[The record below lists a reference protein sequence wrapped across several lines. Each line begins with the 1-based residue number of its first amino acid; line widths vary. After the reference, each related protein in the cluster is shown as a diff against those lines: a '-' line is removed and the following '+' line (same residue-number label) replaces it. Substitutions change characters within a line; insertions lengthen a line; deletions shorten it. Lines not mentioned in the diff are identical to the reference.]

1 MSSLSDAERVHRW
14 ARQLRQLQRNPWW
27 VWGSFV
33 GGVLVTPLFDGLL
46 AGLCM
51 IVSPYHV
58 LPSYRGGHFAR
69 RLLAGSTCMHPLGRP
84 GVVAIYATNLWLRT
98 RSGTTSL
105 ADYLHSRLR
114 AVGGFGDCT

>member
-58 LPSYRGGHFAR
+58 LPSYRGGYFAR
-69 RLLAGSTCMHPLGRP
+69 WLLAGGARKHPLGRR
-84 GVVAIYATNLWLRT
+84 GVVAIHAASLWLRT
-98 RSGTTSL
+98 RPRTISL
-105 ADYLHSRLR
+105 ADYLHSRLPP
-114 AVGGFGDCT
+114 VSGYSHCT